1 LRLFDSLDVY
11 THFVAG
17 PEEEETGGRYF
28 VRNLEWRYLP
38 GKDGI
43 EKFGALAGIYTAD
56 RDVAA
61 CFCDTAAV
69 CDVAAYSCDVGLVVQ
84 IVSSPPCRGVWL
96 LRGG

>member
-1 LRLFDSLDVY
+1 MFY

-61 CFCDTAAV
+61 
-69 CDVAAYSCDVGLVVQ
+69 YSCDVELVVQ

>member
-1 LRLFDSLDVY
+1 LRLFGSLDVY
-11 THFVAG
+11 TLACITFSHFVAG

-69 CDVAAYSCDVGLVVQ
+69 CDVAAYSCDVAAYLF
-84 IVSSPPCRGVWL
+84 L
-96 LRGG
+96 